1 MSLTVI
7 LPLVL
12 TVLASISA
20 YLIARRQ
27 TSGSIG
33 STTADRLWEEGGRF
47 RNELREEIER
57 LNVRIVQ
64 LEEQVRVLL
73 AENQRLREA
82 AHDSGR

>member
-12 TVLASISA
+12 TVLASLSA

-33 STTADRLWEEGGRF
+33 SSTAERLWEEGGRF
-47 RNELREEIER
+47 RTELREEIER
-57 LNVRIVQ
+57 QAARIVL
-64 LEEQVRVLL
+64 LEIQVRDLQI
-73 AENQRLREA
+73 ENHRLREMTP
-82 AHDSGR
+82 